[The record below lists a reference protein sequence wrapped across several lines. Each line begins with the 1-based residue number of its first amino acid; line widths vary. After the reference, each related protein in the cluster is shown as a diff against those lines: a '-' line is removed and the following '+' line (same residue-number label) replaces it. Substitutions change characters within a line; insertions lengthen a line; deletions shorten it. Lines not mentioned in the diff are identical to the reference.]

1 MDRRTALVAIVAL
14 VSLLPLLA
22 GCDGGDTAAGG
33 ASPVPEREGPAVALT
48 EVVLRIEGMT

>member
-1 MDRRTALVAIVAL
+1 MERRTALVAIVAL
-14 VSLLPLLA
+14 VFLLPLFA

-33 ASPVPEREGPAVALT
+33 RSTAPEREGPAVALT